1 MAGAYG
7 IEIVLLH
14 QRQVLFNLWH
24 TNGKTGFWIGIVAV
38 YTPEFDFLSVEVN
51 HFITDFNG
59 PKSNVIDDGFMH
71 VLLND
76 RNRFPFPNVVCS

>member
-1 MAGAYG
+1 MAGTYG

-14 QRQVLFNLWH
+14 QRQVLFDLWH

-59 PKSNVIDDGFMH
+59 PKSNVIDDGFIAA
-71 VLLND
+71 L
-76 RNRFPFPNVVCS
+76 

>member
-1 MAGAYG
+1 MERGIWIMAGAYG

-14 QRQVLFNLWH
+14 QRQVPFNLWH

-59 PKSNVIDDGFMH
+59 SKSNVIDDGFIAA
-71 VLLND
+71 L
-76 RNRFPFPNVVCS
+76 